1 MIFAE
6 AKTNGNRI
14 QRNVELKR
22 IKLLYFQNDYSDAQ
36 CIHIMPYRAFHGKG
50 AEMSEERA
58 VYRVQADRPP
68 LAGALE
74 PVFQSVAAAPTG
86 EAGRVLALF
95 AFSLVE
101 GEPFDLSQ
109 IERLPES
116 AQALCLT
123 LFEYCLTVG
132 LTEEERRAASAAFAP
147 FVAMYASGARH

>member
-1 MIFAE
+1 MLHFH
-6 AKTNGNRI
+6 
-14 QRNVELKR
+14 
-22 IKLLYFQNDYSDAQ
+22 NDYFDAQ
-36 CIHIMPYRAFHGKG
+36 CIQLMPSCAFHGKE

-58 VYRVQADRPP
+58 VYRIQADRPP

-101 GEPFDLSQ
+101 GEAFDLSQ
-109 IERLPES
+109 IERLPEA
-116 AQALCLT
+116 AQALCLA

-132 LTEEERRAASAAFAP
+132 LTEDERRAACAAFAP
-147 FVAMYASGARH
+147 FVAMHAPGARH